1 MLLRANSTLLALGLL
16 CIWTSGTTAQPG
28 DPCNTD
34 TYLGVCG
41 LTNPNVFTYDSQ
53 SPDVGQIPFSV
64 RSYNQFFIWSFP
76 VNYTVTVQGAANGTN
91 FLLSAP
97 GGQAAISM
105 DFTDSNGATSDLLP
119 DTPSAAFQGSINAEP
134 VFIDVI
140 LETNGATLLPDT
152 YTGIFQLSLNQQGC
166 LDCRSISDIELI
178 IELVVAPEIRISGLS
193 DMAIDANLTG
203 LTEAQQTFCVYSQG
217 GAPFGIA
224 AGSANGNGSFLLTGN
239 VDQIEYETWMESLSS
254 GGPEQLTEGQPS
266 ALSWSGSLWDECTGS
281 GENMQISIRI
291 QQSAITD
298 AMESSY
304 TDTLTLTVE
313 LD

>member
-1 MLLRANSTLLALGLL
+1 MLLRANSTLLVLGLL
-16 CIWTSGTTAQPG
+16 CIWTASTIAQPS
-28 DPCNTD
+28 DPCNSD
-34 TYLGVCG
+34 TFLGVCG
-41 LTNPNVFTYDSQ
+41 LTNPNDFIYDSQ
-53 SPDVGQIPFSV
+53 SPELGEIPFSV

-76 VNYTVTVQGAANGTN
+76 VNYIVTVQGTASGNN

-105 DFTDSNGATSDLLP
+105 DFTDSSGATSNLLP
-119 DTPSAAFQGSINAEP
+119 DTPSAAFQGSINAAP
-134 VFIDVI
+134 VFIDAT

-152 YTGIFQLSLNQQGC
+152 YTGIFQLSLDQQGC
-166 LDCRSISDIELI
+166 FDCRNISDIELI

-193 DMAIDANLTG
+193 DMAIDANPTG
-203 LTEAQQTFCVYSQG
+203 LTEALQTFCVYSQG
-217 GAPFGIA
+217 GAPFGIT
-224 AGSANGNGSFLLTGN
+224 AGSGNGNGSFLLARN

-254 GGPEQLTEGQPS
+254 AGQEQLTEGQPS
-266 ALSWSGSLWDECTGS
+266 ALSWPGSLWDGCTGS

-291 QQSAITD
+291 QQSAIAD